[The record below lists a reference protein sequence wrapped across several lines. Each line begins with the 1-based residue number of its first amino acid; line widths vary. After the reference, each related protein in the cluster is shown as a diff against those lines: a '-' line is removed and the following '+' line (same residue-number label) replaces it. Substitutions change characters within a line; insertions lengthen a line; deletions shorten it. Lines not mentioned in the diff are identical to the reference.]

1 MKKRFL
7 LVGFVVGFPTITRP
21 MLSRN
26 LTIGANLQ
34 LLVGLV
40 VGRWSGYETLTRPEL
55 WYGTPMSMRFFKFV
69 VGLVGSSR
77 RGREKVA

>member
-7 LVGFVVGFPTITRP
+7 LVGFVVGFLTITRP
-21 MLSRN
+21 MLARAP
-26 LTIGANLQ
+26 TIGANLQ
-34 LLVGLV
+34 LLVGFV
-40 VGRWSGYETLTRPEL
+40 VGCWSGYEALIRPER
-55 WYGTPMSMRFFKFV
+55 WYGNLKSMRFFRFV